1 MGKARLSEAVYA
13 AAQDLFD
20 QGCGSKTVARELGV
34 SATTTRR
41 WQDSWRQGALL
52 GSAVMASKSYP
63 YEVKVAAVERFLA
76 GSSTAD
82 VVLEFEISTRSLLD
96 KWVAIYRAQGV
107 EGLRPK
113 RKGRVPKDPN
123 VETLEQKVARLEME
137 NLVLK
142 KLNALVAADQRR
154 TGKKPR

>member
-1 MGKARLSEAVYA
+1 MGKERLPEAVRV
-13 AAQDLFD
+13 AAQALFD
-20 QGCGSKTVARELGV
+20 QGCGHETVARELGV
-34 SATTTRR
+34 SATTMRR
-41 WQDSWRQGALL
+41 WQDSWRQGTLL
-52 GSAVMASKSYP
+52 GSAVMVSKSYP

-96 KWVAIYRAQGV
+96 KWVAIYRAQGA

>member
-1 MGKARLSEAVYA
+1 MGKPRLPEAVRV
-13 AAQDLFD
+13 AAQALFD
-20 QGCGSKTVARELGV
+20 QGCGHETVGRELGV
-34 SATTTRR
+34 SATTMRR
-41 WQDSWRQGALL
+41 WRDSWRQGALL
-52 GSAVMASKSYP
+52 GSAVMVSKSYP
-63 YEVKVAAVERFLA
+63 YEVKVAAVERFLGGA
-76 GSSTAD
+76 STAD

-96 KWVAIYRAQGV
+96 KWVAIYRAQGA

>member
-1 MGKARLSEAVYA
+1 MV
-13 AAQDLFD
+13 
-20 QGCGSKTVARELGV
+20 
-34 SATTTRR
+34 
-41 WQDSWRQGALL
+41 
-52 GSAVMASKSYP
+52 SKSYP
-63 YEVKVAAVERFLA
+63 YGVKVAAVERFLGGA
-76 GSSTAD
+76 STAD

-96 KWVAIYRAQGV
+96 KWVAIYRAQGA